1 MNNVFISTTTFAIDD
16 KTPLEILKRN
26 SVAYTLNSNNRKLT
40 ENEIGEILSNGAY
53 SGLIAGT
60 EPLTEQVLKNASK
73 TLKVISRVGTGM
85 DNIDLDAAAALKI
98 RVYNTPDA
106 LTDSVAELTITLI
119 LSSLRRITLQDRYVR
134 KGQWKKETG
143 FLFKDKVLGIIGF
156 GRIGE
161 RVAQLA
167 AAFGAKVL
175 FHDVKK
181 IEDKRAGQ
189 VSLDEL
195 IKSSDIISIHAG
207 TKDKIFTKREF
218 LMVKPNAVFINTSRG
233 SAIDEDALYEAL
245 LARRISFGALDVYN
259 NEPYSGRLT
268 GLDNVILT
276 PHIGSYAKEAR
287 IEMEREAAENLI
299 KGLREV
305 KML

>member
-1 MNNVFISTTTFAIDD
+1 MKVFISTTTFAKED
-16 KTPLEILKRN
+16 KAPLEILKNN
-26 SVAYTLNSNNRKLT
+26 SIAYTLNSSGQKLT

-60 EPLTEQVLKNASK
+60 EPLTEKILKNASK
-73 TLKVISRVGTGM
+73 TLKVISRVGMGM
-85 DNIDLDAAAALKI
+85 DNIDLDAAKAFKI
-98 RVYNTPDA
+98 KVYNTPDA
-106 LTDSVAELTITLI
+106 LTDSVAELAITLI
-119 LSSLRRITLQDRYVR
+119 LCSLRRITLQDRYLR

-156 GRIGE
+156 GRIGK
-161 RVAQLA
+161 RVAELA
-167 AAFGAKVL
+167 GAFGAKVL
-175 FHDVKK
+175 FYDVKS
-181 IEDKRAGQ
+181 IDDKRARQ

-195 IKSSDIISIHAG
+195 VKSSDIISIHVG

-218 LMVKPNAVFINTSRG
+218 SRVKPGVVFINTSRG

-245 LARRISFGALDVYN
+245 WSKRIFFGALDVYN
-259 NEPYSGRLT
+259 NEPYIGKLA

-287 IEMEREAAENLI
+287 IEMEKEAAENLI
-299 KGLREV
+299 KGFREV
-305 KML
+305 KLL